1 MKCIHCGKEAMME
14 IRLIPLDGK
23 EEEIY
28 LCQECMEKYFSGQ
41 GLNPSEEFSF
51 FQEVLEKLLGGLLT
65 EIKGNEEENSQEE
78 EPSTRCPFCNS
89 ALSEILKKGKLGCEH
104 CYETFSEKISEI
116 ITSCQGSLH
125 HQGKVPRD
133 YEEVMELLQEIEKEK
148 RQIEEDIVAENYE
161 HAAQVRDRIL
171 QLTAKVEK
179 KRGELHADMEK

>member
-1 MKCIHCGKEAMME
+1 M
-14 IRLIPLDGK
+14 
-23 EEEIY
+23 
-28 LCQECMEKYFSGQ
+28 
-41 GLNPSEEFSF
+41 
-51 FQEVLEKLLGGLLT
+51 EKLLGSLLT
-65 EIKGNEEENSQEE
+65 EVKENEEGNSQEE

-89 ALSEILKKGKLGCEH
+89 SLFEILQKGKLGCEH

-125 HQGKVPRD
+125 HQGKVPEA
-133 YEEVMELLQEIEKEK
+133 YEEVMELLQEIEAEK

-179 KRGELHADMEK
+179 KRGELYADLEK